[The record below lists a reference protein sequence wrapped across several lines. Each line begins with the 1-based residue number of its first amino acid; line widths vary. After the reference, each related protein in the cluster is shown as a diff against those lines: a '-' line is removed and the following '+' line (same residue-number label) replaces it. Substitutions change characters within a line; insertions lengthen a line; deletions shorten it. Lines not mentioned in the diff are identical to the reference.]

1 MKHHETLV
9 IGGVDAHA
17 ESHQVAAL
25 DERGALL
32 GSESFPTTAH
42 GYRELL
48 QWLSSFG
55 KLDLV
60 AVESTG
66 SYAAGLTRYLRS
78 QAVRV
83 LEVNQ
88 PHAHTRRR
96 LGKSDPI
103 DAELAARAALAGK
116 ASATP
121 KQTDGIVESIRQL
134 RVARQGAIKART
146 AAMAQLRDLIITAPE
161 PLREGLCEPRTIRAK
176 ASRCR
181 RLRPAA
187 GELEHPAQAARLRC
201 ARSHGASSR
210 STRRSP
216 HSTASSSGS
225 CAQPRRARRRCLAS
239 RPATQA
245 SCW

>member
-161 PLREGLCEPRTIRAK
+161 PLRGALRATDDPRQGEP
-176 ASRCR
+176 
-181 RLRPAA
+181 LPAT
-187 GELEHPAQAARLRC
+187 AARCGR
-201 ARSHGASSR
+201 ARA
-210 STRRSP
+210 
-216 HSTASSSGS
+216 SGS
-225 CAQPRRARRRCLAS
+225 GGALCAALARTAHRVARRGGHRTRPRARAARALSRAAHDGAAWHLDRPRR
-239 RPATQA
+239 PT
-245 SCW
+245 CW